1 MDRFRRRSLQLGLP
15 SPVSEAND
23 IPTPVFSPVEPSTPD
38 SASERDPKRFAT
50 LSGRFSSRSSSVVV
64 QPDSK
69 PKHLHLETTFAYQ
82 ALTLPFDDKS
92 PTKLGPSPRRPSRPR
107 HVPIII
113 PDYASPYGPPQD
125 TCAVLNSS
133 TSLSESLLF
142 PAPADA
148 TNSDT
153 ESSKSREKEGHQ
165 NDSKAAMN
173 TSGLS
178 LTASEPGLDS
188 AASSIHHS
196 TSQTNLASQNNQQ
209 NTTAANVSG
218 LVCNVHR
225 TMGQEPPPLV
235 GATTTIIGDKLY
247 VFGGRVHSKNQP
259 YLSSKLYELD
269 LVRRHW
275 TKVDTSG
282 DVPPP
287 RYFHSV
293 CALGDTKLVC
303 YGGMSPATQSHTQS
317 NGSSEPQPEV
327 VVMSD
332 IHVYDVPTRKWT
344 QIQPSRS
351 DSPQGRYAHC
361 ATILPS
367 SAVFASADSHV
378 SAIHHNPSSTG
389 PHSGTIGVQ
398 IDGTGG
404 AEMVVVGGQDSNNN
418 YIAQIS
424 VFNMR
429 NLKWMRSTPYDRNC
443 GAYKSMV
450 TALPGVNA
458 QKIGRRSSLSEGTEN
473 QSGTPMLIYSNYN
486 FLDVRLELQVRTPD
500 GNLEEKSMNGPISPP
515 GLRFPNGGVI
525 NGHFVVSGTYLT
537 SSKHEYAL
545 WALDLR
551 TLTWAMIDTAGTV
564 FGQGSWNRGV
574 LWNRRN
580 TYVILDHRK
589 RNLVSDY
596 NHRRLNF
603 AHLCLVELEA
613 YGLYD
618 NPRRNSPS
626 SAYVSNSAPSIPA
639 SLQQSLPS
647 KSAAGRSISVAAEQL
662 GQIALQVTE
671 LCDMEIVAQGGERIP
686 CNSSIL
692 ARRWGPFFSQLVL
705 ESTSSP
711 DAADSESATLRP
723 SLTSRAASRVS
734 AVTIT
739 PSTNGIML
747 ASDESRSQSRS
758 TNRTLV
764 ELPSNSSA
772 PAASRG
778 RSLYLLH
785 TASTIRLMLHFLY
798 TSSLPSLGNPLFD
811 GLQEATIERLHEALD
826 GRNAAAVFN
835 AAAMAAGGGRAT
847 GMGGMG
853 TLAMLERRESAA
865 TTVAE
870 DGGRR
875 SLLSNSNTYGTKR
888 GHGRTGSGDSMST
901 ATSATTSTTFSEGET
916 GAGTDGRGSRDY
928 RIWSGEMSTV
938 IGLHAITSDPKS
950 LSEQD
955 LLICSPTVYG
965 CSLKRKQWLEFAV
978 AYTSDIDWDESSF
991 GRLAIPADTKK
1002 AIQALSEAHL
1012 GRDSDVHFEDF
1023 VAGKGRGLIVLL
1035 HGSPGVGK
1043 TLTAETI
1050 SEHVRRPFY
1059 TISAG
1064 DLGTIP
1070 DVLEK
1075 NLSEILELSSHWK
1088 ATLLLDEADV
1098 FVEQRATHD
1107 IQRNA
1112 LVCVFLRKLEYYA
1125 GIMFFTTNRVKT
1137 IDEAIASRIH
1147 LSLQYDDLH
1156 DVARKKVWTGQLAKA
1171 VTRYGGAG
1179 YSSDDLN
1186 RLAGKKLNGRQIT
1199 NATSVAQAM
1208 AAFDKKAV
1216 NFSYPTRAI
1225 DLNEQL
1231 QCDFRGAGHFDNEH
1245 SYM

>member
-1 MDRFRRRSLQLGLP
+1 MDQSRRRSLRLGLP
-15 SPVSEAND
+15 SPVPQAND
-23 IPTPVFSPVEPSTPD
+23 IPSPVFSTVEPSTPD
-38 SASERDPKRFAT
+38 PASERDHKRFAAFF
-50 LSGRFSSRSSSVVV
+50 GRFSSRSSPVVD
-64 QPDSK
+64 QPESK
-69 PKHLHLETTFAYQ
+69 PQHLHLDTTFAFQ
-82 ALTLPFDDKS
+82 ALSLPLIDKS
-92 PTKLGPSPRRPSRPR
+92 PTQLVVSSQRRPSRPR
-107 HVPIII
+107 HVPIVI
-113 PDYASPYGPPQD
+113 PDYTSPYGPPQYSR
-125 TCAVLNSS
+125 AALNSS
-133 TSLSESLLF
+133 ASLSESLFCPTL
-142 PAPADA
+142 ADA

-153 ESSKSREKEGHQ
+153 EPSKSREKETLQ
-165 NDSKAAMN
+165 IDSKAAMN
-173 TSGLS
+173 TSELS

-196 TSQTNLASQNNQQ
+196 NSQTNLASQNNQQ
-209 NTTAANVSG
+209 NTSAANVSG

-225 TMGQEPPPLV
+225 TTGQEPPPLV
-235 GATTTIIGDKLY
+235 GATTTIVGDKLY

-269 LVRRHW
+269 LIRRHW

-303 YGGMSPATQSHTQS
+303 YGGMSPATHSHPQS
-317 NGSSEPQPEV
+317 NESNEPQAEV

-332 IHVYDVPTRKWT
+332 IHVFDVPSKKWT
-344 QIQPSRS
+344 QIQPSRL

-429 NLKWMRSTPYDRNC
+429 NLRWTHSTPYDRNC

-458 QKIGRRSSLSEGTEN
+458 QNIGRGLPLNDGIQN

-486 FLDVRLELQVRTPD
+486 FLDVRLELQIRTPD
-500 GNLEEKSMNGPISPP
+500 GKLEEKSMGGSISPP

-580 TYVILDHRK
+580 TYVILGHRK

-618 NPRRNSPS
+618 NPRKNSPS

-647 KSAAGRSISVAAEQL
+647 RSAAGRAISAAAEQL
-662 GQIALQVTE
+662 GQLALQLGE

-686 CNSSIL
+686 CNSSML

-705 ESTSSP
+705 ESASSP
-711 DAADSESATLRP
+711 DAAGSESATLRP
-723 SLTSRAASRVS
+723 SLTSRAASRIS

-739 PSTNGIML
+739 PSTNGTIPG
-747 ASDESRSQSRS
+747 SDESRSQSRS

-778 RSLYLLH
+778 RSLYLPH
-785 TASTIRLMLHFLY
+785 TASTIRLMLHYLY
-798 TSSLPSLGNPLFD
+798 TSSLPSLGDPLCSPHSLCSLLQMARPYQID
-811 GLQEATIERLHEALD
+811 GLQEATIERLHEVLD

-847 GMGGMG
+847 GMGGIG

-870 DGGRR
+870 DGRRR
-875 SLLSNSNTYGTKR
+875 SLLSNNNTYGTKR
-888 GHGRTGSGDSMST
+888 GHGRKGSGDSTST
-901 ATSATTSTTFSEGET
+901 ATSATTSTTFSEGEM
-916 GAGTDGRGSRDY
+916 GPGTDARGSRDY
-928 RIWSGEMSTV
+928 KIWNGEMSSV
-938 IGLHAITSDPKS
+938 IGLQK
-950 LSEQD
+950 
-955 LLICSPTVYG
+955 
-965 CSLKRKQWLEFAV
+965 
-978 AYTSDIDWDESSF
+978 
-991 GRLAIPADTKK
+991 
-1002 AIQALSEAHL
+1002 
-1012 GRDSDVHFEDF
+1012 
-1023 VAGKGRGLIVLL
+1023 RGLRGLME
-1035 HGSPGVGK
+1035 G
-1043 TLTAETI
+1043 
-1050 SEHVRRPFY
+1050 RRARERAN
-1059 TISAG
+1059 T
-1064 DLGTIP
+1064 
-1070 DVLEK
+1070 
-1075 NLSEILELSSHWK
+1075 
-1088 ATLLLDEADV
+1088 
-1098 FVEQRATHD
+1098 VE
-1107 IQRNA
+1107 
-1112 LVCVFLRKLEYYA
+1112 
-1125 GIMFFTTNRVKT
+1125 
-1137 IDEAIASRIH
+1137 
-1147 LSLQYDDLH
+1147 
-1156 DVARKKVWTGQLAKA
+1156 
-1171 VTRYGGAG
+1171 GG
-1179 YSSDDLN
+1179 
-1186 RLAGKKLNGRQIT
+1186 
-1199 NATSVAQAM
+1199 
-1208 AAFDKKAV
+1208 
-1216 NFSYPTRAI
+1216 
-1225 DLNEQL
+1225 
-1231 QCDFRGAGHFDNEH
+1231 
-1245 SYM
+1245 